1 MEKNPKVE
9 IIETQQESEIDDET
23 VFTLFIDGKV
33 MSWAKTTL
41 YSNLEDIR
49 TARLEKRRGYG
60 RLLLTSIEENAR
72 CHRLASMNTSDFNVC
87 NVEATGFF
95 KDMFYTIS
103 SVSCLDTSM
112 KASKIFQPEPQII
125 ERNR

>member
-1 MEKNPKVE
+1 LTKIE
-9 IIETQQESEIDDET
+9 IVETQQESEVDDET
-23 VFTLFIDGKV
+23 VFTLFVDGKV

-60 RLLLTSIEENAR
+60 RLLLTSIEKNAR
-72 CHRLASMNTSDFNVC
+72 NHRVASMSTSDFNAC

-95 KDMFYTIS
+95 KDMFYTINS
-103 SVSCLDTSM
+103 PVSYLDTPV
-112 KASKIFQPEPQII
+112 KASKKFQPEP
-125 ERNR
+125 

>member
-1 MEKNPKVE
+1 MEKHPILE

-23 VFTLFIDGKV
+23 VFTLFVDGKV

-60 RLLLTSIEENAR
+60 RLLLTFIEKNAR
-72 CHRLASMNTSDFNVC
+72 SHGLASMSTSDFNAC

-95 KDMFYTIS
+95 KDMFYTINS
-103 SVSCLDTSM
+103 SVSCLDTPV
-112 KASKIFQPEPQII
+112 KALKIFEPEP
-125 ERNR
+125 

>member
-1 MEKNPKVE
+1 MEKYPKME

-23 VFTLFIDGKV
+23 VFTLFVDGKV

-49 TARLEKRRGYG
+49 TARLEKRRGYAG
-60 RLLLTSIEENAR
+60 LLLTFIEKNAR
-72 CHRLASMNTSDFNVC
+72 SHCVASMSTSDFNAC

-95 KDMFYTIS
+95 KDMFYTVNS
-103 SVSCLDTSM
+103 SVSCLDTSV
-112 KASKIFQPEPQII
+112 KASKIFQP
-125 ERNR
+125 